1 MATVPNPGGLDTSSS
16 TSDNRRGLPMSFDPS
31 HDLASGDERL
41 ALERRART
49 EKVYSPIVILLT
61 ALAAAG
67 ILLYSWFLLDPGNRG
82 DLLPWSMVIV
92 AETVLISQALISM
105 WTILAGAASPR
116 DYAFHAAREAL
127 LGPVPLGGDATD
139 RPIRVNGEDVL
150 VDVFITVYGEPV
162 ATIRRTATAAQRMTG
177 RHRTW
182 ILDDGRS
189 DEVKELAAEL
199 GVHYVRRLSNNG
211 AKAGNVN
218 HALSIAKGDYFA
230 IFDADFVPKE
240 NFLLET
246 VPFFVGSDVA
256 FVQTPQTYGNL
267 TSVISRGAGYM
278 QTVFY
283 RFIQPGRNHFNAAF
297 CVGTNVV
304 FRRSAVD
311 DIGGMYTNSKS
322 EDVWTSLM
330 LHERGWRSVY
340 IPDVLAVGDAPETIE
355 GFTKQQQRWAT
366 GGFEILLTH
375 NPLSRKRRLTADQR
389 IMYFVTAT
397 HYLTGITPALLLLVP
412 PLEIYFDLRPV
423 SAGLGLSTWLLFYL
437 GFYGM
442 QVVLAFFTLGSFRWE
457 TLMLATASFPIYTRA
472 LFNVLVGREQ
482 KWHVTGRRGRPS
494 SPFNFMVA
502 QVLMFAFLL
511 LTSFV
516 AVWRDIGHSQLTLA
530 TVWNITNT
538 LILGVF
544 VVAGMREHQRLL
556 HPRRVVAPSSRQAT
570 ARTRATVS
578 ARPAAPAPQPVSSP
592 QIPQPVSSGS
602 IPQPVPSASLAS
614 NSGARS

>member
-1 MATVPNPGGLDTSSS
+1 
-16 TSDNRRGLPMSFDPS
+16 MSFDPS

-61 ALAAAG
+61 VLAAAG
-67 ILLYSWFLLDPGNRG
+67 ILLYSWFLLAPSNRG
-82 DLLPWSMVIV
+82 DLLPWSMVII
-92 AETVLISQALISM
+92 AETVLISQALVSM

-116 DYAFHAAREAL
+116 DYAFHAARDAL
-127 LGPVPLGGDATD
+127 LGPAPRGGDATD
-139 RPIRVNGEDVL
+139 RPIRVHGKEAL

-162 ATIRRTATAAQRMTG
+162 ATIRRTAVAARAMKG

-189 DEVKELAAEL
+189 DEVRRLAAEL
-199 GVHYVRRLSNNG
+199 GCYYVRRLSNNG

-218 HALSIAKGDYFA
+218 HALSLAKGEYFA

-240 NFLLET
+240 DFLLET
-246 VPFFVGSDVA
+246 VPFFVSKDVA

-283 RFIQPGRNHFNAAF
+283 RFIQPGRNHFNGAF

-304 FRRSAVD
+304 FRRAAVD
-311 DIGGMYTNSKS
+311 DIGGMYTDSKS

-366 GGFEILLTH
+366 GGFEILMTH

-389 IMYFVTAT
+389 IMYLVTAT
-397 HYLTGITPALLLLVP
+397 HYLTGITPVLLLLVP
-412 PLEIYFDLRPV
+412 PLEIFFDLRPV
-423 SAGLGLSTWLLFYL
+423 SVGMGLSTWLLFYL

-442 QVVLAFFTLGSFRWE
+442 QIVLAFFTLGSFRWE
-457 TLMLATASFPIYTRA
+457 CLMLATVSFPIYTRA

-502 QVLMFAFLL
+502 QVLMFTFLL
-511 LTSFV
+511 LSSGV

-538 LILGVF
+538 LILGGF
-544 VVAGMREHQRLL
+544 VYAGLREHQRLL
-556 HPRRVVAPSSRQAT
+556 HPRSATAPSDRAAT
-570 ARTRATVS
+570 TRARAHL
-578 ARPAAPAPQPVSSP
+578 ARPMAPAPQPAPSEP
-592 QIPQPVSSGS
+592 ALAPVLSAPA
-602 IPQPVPSASLAS
+602 PQPVPSASLPSLTS
-614 NSGARS
+614 NSGVRS

>member
-1 MATVPNPGGLDTSSS
+1 
-16 TSDNRRGLPMSFDPS
+16 MSFDPS
-31 HDLASGDERL
+31 HDLARGDARF
-41 ALERRART
+41 ALERRARR
-49 EKVYSPIVILLT
+49 ESVYSPLVILLT
-61 ALAAAG
+61 ALAAVG
-67 ILLYSWFLLDPGNRG
+67 IVLYSWFLLDPDNRG

-92 AETVLISQALISM
+92 AETVLISQALVSM

-116 DYAFHAAREAL
+116 DYAYHAARDAL
-127 LGPVPLGGDATD
+127 LGPAARGGDGTT
-139 RPIRVNGEDVL
+139 RPLRLDGETVL
-150 VDVFITVYGEPV
+150 VDVFITVYGEPLPTV
-162 ATIRRTATAAQRMTG
+162 RRTATAARAMTG
-177 RHRTW
+177 AHRTW

-189 DEVKELAAEL
+189 DEVRALAAEL
-199 GVHYVRRLSNNG
+199 GCYYVRRLSSNG

-218 HALSIAKGDYFA
+218 HALSLAKGAYFA

-240 NFLLET
+240 DFLVET
-246 VPFFVGSDVA
+246 MPFFVGSEVA
-256 FVQTPQTYGNL
+256 FVQTPQAYGNL
-267 TSVISRGAGYM
+267 NSVISRGAGYM

-304 FRRSAVD
+304 FRRAAVD
-311 DIGGMYTNSKS
+311 DIGGMHTDSKS

-340 IPDVLAVGDAPETIE
+340 IPEVLAVGDAPETIE

-366 GGFEILLTH
+366 GGFEILLAH
-375 NPLSRKRRLTADQR
+375 NPLSPRRRLTADQR
-389 IMYFVTAT
+389 IMYLVTAT

-423 SAGLGLSTWLLFYL
+423 SVGLGLATWLLFYL

-457 TLMLATASFPIYTRA
+457 CLMLATVSFPIYARA
-472 LFNVLVGREQ
+472 LFNVVVGREQ

-494 SPFNFMVA
+494 SPFNVMVP

-511 LTSFV
+511 LTSAV

-538 LILGVF
+538 VILGGFVLAGLREHHHLMHPGPV
-544 VVAGMREHQRLL
+544 VVAAD
-556 HPRRVVAPSSRQAT
+556 VAPAPALT
-570 ARTRATVS
+570 RTVVTL
-578 ARPAAPAPQPVSSP
+578 PPAPQPLP
-592 QIPQPVSSGS
+592 AG
-602 IPQPVPSASLAS
+602 SLAS
-614 NSGARS
+614 TSGGRR

>member
-1 MATVPNPGGLDTSSS
+1 
-16 TSDNRRGLPMSFDPS
+16 MSFDPS

-49 EKVYSPIVILLT
+49 ETVYSPIVILLT
-61 ALAAAG
+61 ALAAVG
-67 ILLYSWFLLDPGNRG
+67 IVLYSWFLLDPANRG

-116 DYAFHAAREAL
+116 DYAFHAARDAL
-127 LGPVPLGGDATD
+127 LGPAPFGGNATH
-139 RPIRVNGEDVL
+139 RPIRVDGEDVL

-162 ATIRRTATAAQRMTG
+162 ATIRRTADAAMQMTG

-199 GVHYVRRLSNNG
+199 GCYYVRRLSNNG

-218 HALSIAKGDYFA
+218 HALSIAKGEYFA

-246 VPFFVGSDVA
+246 VPFFVSNDVA

-267 TSVISRGAGYM
+267 NSVISRGAGYM

-304 FRRSAVD
+304 FRRAAVD
-311 DIGGMYTNSKS
+311 DIGGMYTDSKS

-340 IPDVLAVGDAPETIE
+340 IPDLLAVGDAPETIE

-375 NPLSRKRRLTADQR
+375 NPLSR
-389 IMYFVTAT
+389 
-397 HYLTGITPALLLLVP
+397 
-412 PLEIYFDLRPV
+412 
-423 SAGLGLSTWLLFYL
+423 
-437 GFYGM
+437 
-442 QVVLAFFTLGSFRWE
+442 
-457 TLMLATASFPIYTRA
+457 
-472 LFNVLVGREQ
+472 
-482 KWHVTGRRGRPS
+482 
-494 SPFNFMVA
+494 
-502 QVLMFAFLL
+502 
-511 LTSFV
+511 
-516 AVWRDIGHSQLTLA
+516 
-530 TVWNITNT
+530 
-538 LILGVF
+538 
-544 VVAGMREHQRLL
+544 
-556 HPRRVVAPSSRQAT
+556 
-570 ARTRATVS
+570 
-578 ARPAAPAPQPVSSP
+578 
-592 QIPQPVSSGS
+592 
-602 IPQPVPSASLAS
+602 
-614 NSGARS
+614 